1 MEKLINYLRDVIDEN
16 STLKPFSAEERLP
29 FFLRELYQFIS
40 VEVSGKSCVLLFLIS
55 GMIDTSKIQKHFTAL
70 SKYTNAHPVLV
81 LSTIRSTQRKRLLE
95 NRIAFIVPGTQ
106 LYLPFVSMDF
116 REQYPAAI
124 EGNAMFTAI
133 AQAVY
138 VFLFYRA
145 RQFWGVFD
153 IAEKIHVSAMSV
165 SRALR
170 CLETAG
176 VVKKYGATTR
186 VKYQRI
192 DKADFYIK
200 AQRYLS
206 TPVSK
211 VVYIEEKN
219 LPQMKFLAG
228 EEALAGKTMLSH
240 PARKTFA
247 IDKISF
253 RSIPKENI
261 MQECVVE
268 GHCVRLEVWK
278 YDPGL
283 FATNGFVD
291 ELSLLLSFKEAQDE
305 RIGIESE
312 RLLGELLC
320 ED

>member
-1 MEKLINYLRDVIDEN
+1 MENLMNYLHDVIDEN
-16 STLKPFSAEERLP
+16 ITLKPFSAEERLP
-29 FFLRELYQFIS
+29 FFLRELYQFKS
-40 VEVSGKSCVLLFLIS
+40 VEVSGKTCVLLFLIA
-55 GMIDTSKIQKHFTAL
+55 GMIEPSKIQKHFTAL

-81 LSTIRSTQRKRLLE
+81 LSKIRSPQRKRLLE

-106 LYLPFVSMDF
+106 LYLPFVSLDF
-116 REQYPAAI
+116 REQYPSAI

-133 AQAVY
+133 TQAVY
-138 VFLFYRA
+138 VFLFYRG
-145 RQFWGVFD
+145 RQFWGVLD
-153 IAEKIHVSAMSV
+153 IAKKINVTAMSV

-176 VVKKYGATTR
+176 VVKKFGATTR

-192 DKADFYIK
+192 DKEDYYSK
-200 AQRYLS
+200 AERYLS

-211 VVYIEEKN
+211 VVYVEEKN
-219 LPQMKFLAG
+219 LPPINFLAG

-247 IDKISF
+247 VDKISF

-261 MQECVVE
+261 MQECGE
-268 GHCVRLEVWK
+268 EDHCVRLEVWK

-291 ELSLLLSFKEAQDE
+291 ELSLLLSFKETQDE
-305 RIGIESE
+305 RIGIEIE